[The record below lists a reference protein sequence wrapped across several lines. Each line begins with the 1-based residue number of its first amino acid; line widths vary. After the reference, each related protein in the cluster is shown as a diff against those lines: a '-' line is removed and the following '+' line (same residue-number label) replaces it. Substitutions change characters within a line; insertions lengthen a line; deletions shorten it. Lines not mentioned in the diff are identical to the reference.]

1 MLFNSYIFIFI
12 FLPLTFCGYYGLHRL
27 GSPVLAKTE
36 LILMSLWFY
45 GYFNPSYLWIMCS
58 SILVNY
64 ILSQFLQK
72 QWKISGKKLQI
83 LKNGLLCIG
92 LFFNLGLI
100 FYFKYYD
107 FFVENMN
114 KVFLSDF
121 NLRHVVLP
129 LGISFF
135 TFQQVS
141 YMVDSWR
148 GETKEYNFVDY
159 ALFVT
164 FFPQLIAGPIV
175 LHNEILP
182 QFEEIGRAHV

>member
-114 KVFLSDF
+114 K
-121 NLRHVVLP
+121 RAAE
-129 LGISFF
+129 LGMQN
-135 TFQQVS
+135 T
-141 YMVDSWR
+141 
-148 GETKEYNFVDY
+148 NFVNTNGLPAANHYSSAYDI
-159 ALFVT
+159 ALMSRELMKHIDGHTWFTTWQDKIMV
-164 FFPQLIAGPIV
+164 G
-175 LHNEILP
+175 LP
-182 QFEEIGRAHV
+182 ESKLNSDLRIQIS